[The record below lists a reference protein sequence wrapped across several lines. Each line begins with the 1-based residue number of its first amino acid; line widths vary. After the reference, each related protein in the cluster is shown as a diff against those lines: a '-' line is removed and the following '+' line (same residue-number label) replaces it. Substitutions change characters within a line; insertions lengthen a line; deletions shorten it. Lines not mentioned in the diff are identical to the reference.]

1 MAYFT
6 KDEARAAAQAS
17 AKKQIVRKAFTDS
30 VMESVTAATD
40 ADKFDIF
47 LSHSIHDAEL
57 IVGVKEL
64 LEGMGFSVYVDWDAD
79 PQLDRNAVSKKTA
92 ETLRKRMRQ
101 SKSLVYVAT
110 EKSSSSK
117 WMPWEL
123 GFFDGH
129 KPGQVAVLPLMDT
142 ESGKFPEQEYLGLYP
157 VVTKDTYTSGEKG
170 IFVEDRG
177 NKWITLKS
185 FGKAAGDWRSYVRK

>member
-6 KDEARAAAQAS
+6 KSEARAAAQA
-17 AKKQIVRKAFTDS
+17 KKPVLKKAFES
-30 VMESVTAATD
+30 YVMDSVTASTD
-40 ADKFDIF
+40 SDKFDVF

-57 IVGVKEL
+57 IVGIKEL
-64 LEGMGFSVYVDWDAD
+64 LEGMGLSVYVDWDAD
-79 PQLDRNAVSKKTA
+79 PELDRTAVSKKTA

-101 SKSLVYVAT
+101 SKSLIYVAT
-110 EKSSSSK
+110 EKASTSK

-142 ESGKFPEQEYLGLYP
+142 ESGIFPAQEYLGLYP
-157 VVTKDTYTSGEKG
+157 VVTKDSYRSGEKDV
-170 IFVEDRG
+170 FVEDRG
-177 NKWITLKS
+177 SRWITLTR
-185 FGKAAGDWRSYVRK
+185 FGKAVGGWNQYG

>member
-6 KDEARAAAQAS
+6 KTEARAAAQA
-17 AKKQIVRKAFTDS
+17 KKTVLKKAFEAHVMDS
-30 VMESVTAATD
+30 VAAASDTD
-40 ADKFDIF
+40 RFDIF

-57 IVGVKEL
+57 IVGVQEL

-79 PQLDRNAVSKKTA
+79 PQLDRSAVSKKTA

-110 EKSSSSK
+110 EKASSSK

-142 ESGKFPEQEYLGLYP
+142 ASGTFPAQEYLGLYP
-157 VVTKDTYTSGEKG
+157 LVTKDTYKTGEKD
-170 IFVEDRG
+170 IFVEDKG
-177 NKWITLKS
+177 HQWTTLAK
-185 FGKAAGDWRSYVRK
+185 FGKAAGGWQAYLKT

>member
-6 KDEARAAAQAS
+6 KREARAAAQA
-17 AKKQIVRKAFTDS
+17 KKPVLKKAFEDY
-30 VMESVTAATD
+30 VMDSVTASTD
-40 ADKFDIF
+40 LDKFDIF

-64 LEGMGFSVYVDWDAD
+64 LEGMGLSVYVDWDAD
-79 PQLDRNAVSKKTA
+79 PELDRNAVSKKTA

-110 EKSSSSK
+110 EKASTSK

-142 ESGKFPEQEYLGLYP
+142 ESGTFPAQEYLGLYP
-157 VVTKDTYTSGEKG
+157 VVTKSTYTSGQKDV
-170 IFVEDRG
+170 FVEDRG
-177 NKWITLKS
+177 TRWTTLAK
-185 FGKAAGDWRSYVRK
+185 FGKAVDNWQTYGS